1 MPYRSGKDSEQP
13 IVLFDYQP
21 GGGQEYPRRFSVI
34 IAAC

>member
-1 MPYRSGKDSEQP
+1 MPYRGRKDSEQP

-21 GGGQEYPRRFSVI
+21 GGGREYPWRFSVI